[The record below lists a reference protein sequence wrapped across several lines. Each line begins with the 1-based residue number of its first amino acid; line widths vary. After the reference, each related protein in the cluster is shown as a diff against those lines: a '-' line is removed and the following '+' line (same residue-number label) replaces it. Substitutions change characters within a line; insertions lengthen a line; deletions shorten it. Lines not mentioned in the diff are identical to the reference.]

1 MQLYFAPLACSL
13 ATRVALYE
21 AGAPATFTQVDSK
34 SKRTVDGADYIE
46 VHPLGLVPLLR
57 TDDGELLG
65 ENAAVLQHVADRF
78 PAAELAPTDPRG
90 RARLQEWLCYIGTE
104 LHKGIF
110 AVLLDPAAPEGARA
124 YALAKSASRLD
135 HVERHLTGRDH
146 LLDRFS
152 VADAYLAIVLLW
164 TRVTPID
171 LSTRPALTAYL
182 ERVRARPSFARALA
196 EESALYME
204 EQRRHRAA

>member
-1 MQLYFAPLACSL
+1 MQLYFAPLACSI

-21 AGAPATFTQVDSK
+21 AGVQATFTEVDSK
-34 SKRTVDGADYIE
+34 TKRTLEGDDYLQIN
-46 VHPLGLVPLLR
+46 PLGVVPLLR
-57 TDDGELLG
+57 TDDGDLVSQ
-65 ENAAVLQHVADRF
+65 NAAVLQYVADRF
-78 PAAELAPTDPRG
+78 PEANLAPTDRRG
-90 RARLQEWLCYIGTE
+90 RTRLHEWLCYIGTE

-110 AVLLDPAAPEGARA
+110 TVLLDPQAPDGARV
-124 YALAKSASRLD
+124 YAIDKSASRLD
-135 HVERHLTGRDH
+135 HIERHLTGRDY

-152 VADAYLAIVLLW
+152 VADAYLAIVLTW

-171 LSTRPALTAYL
+171 LSTHPAITAYL
-182 ERVRARPSFARALA
+182 ARVSARPSFARALA